1 MGQDDDGHT
10 ICSKN
15 DISNFLEALNW
26 RLSSPDFDP
35 EFDLAVQRLKE
46 NDDVE
51 FSNINTLISLGYDN
65 FDIVNAL
72 KELEVGDYSHSV
84 RDIVD
89 KEPPFLHVFGKII
102 SNRMIYIKLK
112 MKEYPSKNV
121 ICVSFHYARKE
132 LSFPYTEMF

>member
-10 ICSKN
+10 ICSKYEIN
-15 DISNFLEALNW
+15 NFLEKLAW
-26 RLSSPDFDP
+26 RLDSPYFDP
-35 EFDLAVQRLKE
+35 EKDLVVQRLKE

-65 FDIVNAL
+65 FDIANTL
-72 KELEVGDYSHSV
+72 NELEVGDYSHSI
-84 RDIVD
+84 RDKVD

-112 MKEYPSKNV
+112 MKEYPKKKV

-132 LSFPYTEMF
+132 LSFPYT